1 MKVRG
6 ATAGLS
12 LLVSLV
18 LGLVSGYLPA
28 YNASRMNIVDGLRHI
43 G

>member
-28 YNASRMNIVDGLRHI
+28 YNASRMKIVDGLRHI